1 MNTTICQGTSLS
13 GLFSRRSPCLVST
26 GALDVWACKHTPA
39 NTNAHP
45 TVVRVEKMWRSPV
58 DSIRKESDRRVWS
71 QPARP
76 ADTAHSSLTRQ
87 SERRDHQQHQQPDLA
102 KNGHPHRRRL
112 AQQRVG
118 ANVVGRRRGATGHNR
133 QRDASQTTRIVVRC
147 GSTSKAGRFHDQ
159 SKRGQRHGRP
169 RRRVARER
177 HRVDR
182 VGRHQ
187 RGRAGQHDAGADDA
201 GKCHRDAQ
209 QRPVRLGAVLVDAEA
224 DAGDHHDQG
233 QRAELGWPHL
243 VAPSNNHRSRDGT
256 RCSVGWRGECVDRAD
271 WSARAST
278 LPKHHL
284 TPTDPIS
291 TE

>member
-1 MNTTICQGTSLS
+1 MNTNICQGTSLS
-13 GLFSRRSPCLVST
+13 GLLSRRSSCLGST

-45 TVVRVEKMWRSPV
+45 TVVRVEKKSRSPV
-58 DSIRKESDRRVWS
+58 HSIRNGSDRRVLL
-71 QPARP
+71 QPVRP

-87 SERRDHQQHQQPDLA
+87 SERSDHQQHQQPDLA
-102 KNGHPHRRRL
+102 KHGHPHRRRL

-118 ANVVGRRRGATGHNR
+118 ANVVGRRRCATGHNR
-133 QRDASQTTRIVVRC
+133 QRDAGQPARIFFRC
-147 GSTSKAGRFHDQ
+147 GSTPIAGCFHDEG
-159 SKRGQRHGRP
+159 KRGQRHGRP

-187 RGRAGQHDAGADDA
+187 RGRAGQHDASTSNT

-224 DAGDHHDQG
+224 DTGEHHSQG
-233 QRAELGWPHL
+233 QRAQLGRPRL
-243 VAPSNNHRSRDGT
+243 VAASNNHRSRDGT
-256 RCSVGWRGECVDRAD
+256 RCSVDWRGARGSAGLIRPRANI
-271 WSARAST
+271 R
-278 LPKHHL
+278 
-284 TPTDPIS
+284 
-291 TE
+291 